1 MINRGRECEER
12 AREQE
17 GPDGHGVG
25 GAEEAAGSTQR
36 QTRRVTGAPCAVGW
50 DTVAEQTAGPGPS
63 WKVMSYEGKQ

>member
-1 MINRGRECEER
+1 M
-12 AREQE
+12 
-17 GPDGHGVG
+17 G

-50 DTVAEQTAGPGPS
+50 DTVAKQTAGPGPS